1 MDLGLKG
8 RNALVAAASKG
19 LGKAVAL
26 ELAAEGASV
35 SICARSAA
43 ELMAA
48 ADEISAATSARVL
61 PFVCDVTS
69 PEQIVAWLE
78 HAEAQL
84 GSIDVLVNNAGGPP
98 TGPFLDFDD
107 EAWRAGLDLNLMSAV
122 RLCRAV
128 LPDMAKRGWGRIVNI
143 TSVMVKQPG
152 PGFVLST
159 SARSAIIG
167 LAKTLSTDY
176 APRGITIN
184 NVCPGYTRTQRVVD
198 LVASRAEREG
208 RAPAEVAE
216 AITSSIPAGRMGE
229 PDELAA
235 LVAFLASERAA
246 YITGTT
252 IQVDGGYT
260 KALM

>member
-8 RNALVAAASKG
+8 KNALVAAASKG

-26 ELAAEGASV
+26 ELATEGASV
-35 SICARSAA
+35 SICARGAA
-43 ELMAA
+43 ELMQA
-48 ADEISAATSARVL
+48 ADDIRAATGARVL

-69 PEQIVAWLE
+69 PEQIAAWVE

-84 GSIDVLVNNAGGPP
+84 CSIDVLVNNAGGPP
-98 TGPFLDFDD
+98 TGPFLDFGDD
-107 EAWRAGLDLNLMSAV
+107 AWRAGLELNLMSAV
-122 RLCRAV
+122 RLSRAV
-128 LPDMAKRGWGRIVNI
+128 LPGMAERGWGRIINI

-167 LAKTLSTDY
+167 LAKTLSADF

-184 NVCPGYTRTQRVVD
+184 NVCPGYTRTQRMVD
-198 LVASRAEREG
+198 LVAARAEREG
-208 RAPAEVAE
+208 RTEAEVVA
-216 AITSSIPAGRMGE
+216 AMTADIPAGRMGE
-229 PDELAA
+229 PEELAA
-235 LVAFLASERAA
+235 LVAFLASERAD

-252 IQVDGGYT
+252 IQVDGGLT